1 MNEKA
6 ILAIEEALLST
17 LFTQRA
23 VVELLI
29 KKGIIQR
36 KELEQELLQTET
48 ETIGAGRVDKHI
60 YLEKRSGMERRKKSA
75 KKVKAERRSGKQRR
89 CSNTLSHNG

>member
-1 MNEKA
+1 MTEKA
-6 ILAIEEALLST
+6 ILAIEEALLSS

-36 KELEQELLQTET
+36 KELEQELLRTET
-48 ETIGAGRVDKHI
+48 ETIGAGKEDSRI
-60 YLEKRSGMERRKKSA
+60 YLEKRNSRERRKKTL
-75 KKVKAERRSGKQRR
+75 KKVKGEKRSGKHRR
-89 CSNTLSHNG
+89 K